1 MKSKN
6 LRNLFLAAVA
16 LLMVCQLGWAQSAAI
31 PPDKTLA
38 AKAVAAVQATGTPVP
53 VVPVSSIAGKAAARP
68 GVWLSSSLGAKP
80 AFQAPGNGEPSYCD
94 FNNGSQEALCP
105 LGLQTAYNVK
115 QIVGG
120 NGGAGIVIAI
130 VDALAYPNAE
140 ANLARFDSD
149 MGLPACTTANGCF
162 TSVVMTGAATAN
174 GTGWDI
180 ESMLDLEY
188 AHAMAPNA
196 KLIYVQ
202 AKDASDEA
210 LGAAVAVAAA
220 SADIVSNSWI
230 GAEYTAYDSYWNV
243 GKVLLFAS
251 GDYSNWP
258 AQGEVGYPCS
268 ALTVTCVGGTTLH
281 VNAKLQRT
289 SETGWSGAG
298 GGCSGPNPVPGGD
311 GNGSGYESM
320 PSWQGRNG
328 SDVCSPYRAA
338 PDIAA
343 IADPN
348 TPVAVYVCN
357 PGLSCG
363 YYGVGGTSVATP
375 VSAGLVAN
383 IDTARV
389 SFGKAK
395 FTFLNPS
402 LYNAAA
408 SNYNY
413 FFYDVLSG
421 SNGFNAGPQ
430 FDLVTGLGVSNGPA
444 MANRFFGL
452 IFNPQAP

>member
-1 MKSKN
+1 MKSKY
-6 LRNLFLAAVA
+6 LRNLFLVAVA

-38 AKAVAAVQATGTPVP
+38 AKAVAAVQATGIPVP
-53 VVPVSSIAGKAAARP
+53 VVPFASIAAASKPAARP
-68 GVWLSSSLGAKP
+68 GVWLSRSLGANP
-80 AFQAPGNGEPSYCD
+80 TLHTGEPSFCD
-94 FNNGSQEALCP
+94 FNNGSQVALCP
-105 LGLQTAYNVK
+105 LGLQTAYSVK

-130 VDALAYPNAE
+130 VDAYAYSSAE
-140 ANLARFDSD
+140 ANLAQFNSD

-162 TSVVMTGAATAN
+162 TSVVMTGASD
-174 GTGWDI
+174 GTGSGWDL

-202 AKDASDEA
+202 AKDSSYEG

-230 GAEYTAYDSYWNV
+230 GEEITAYDSYWNV
-243 GKVLLFAS
+243 GKVLLFSS
-251 GDYSNWP
+251 GDDASWP
-258 AQGEVGYPCS
+258 TKYYNVGYPCS
-268 ALTVTCVGGTTLH
+268 ALTVTCVGGTALH

-298 GGCSGPNPVPGGD
+298 GGCSLAETTPA
-311 GNGSGYESM
+311 
-320 PSWQGRNG
+320 WQGRNG
-328 SDVCSPYRAA
+328 SGVCSPYRAA

-348 TPVAVYVCN
+348 TPVAVYINN
-357 PGLSCG
+357 PEWSPG

-395 FTFLNPS
+395 FTFLNQS

-413 FFYDVLSG
+413 FFYDVTSG
-421 SNGFNAGPQ
+421 NNGFAAGYQ

-452 IFNPQAP
+452 IP